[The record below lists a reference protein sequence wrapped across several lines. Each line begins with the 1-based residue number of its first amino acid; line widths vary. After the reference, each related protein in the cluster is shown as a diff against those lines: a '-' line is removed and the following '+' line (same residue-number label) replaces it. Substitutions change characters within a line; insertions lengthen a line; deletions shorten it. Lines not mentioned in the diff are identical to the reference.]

1 MSSVRFAEKHVRESD
16 LETGILTEVAE
27 AEGSDSS
34 QGREGVTAEDRG
46 KQGHGSRFPPN
57 VSSPNIVCV

>member
-34 QGREGVTAEDRG
+34 QGREGVTAEA
-46 KQGHGSRFPPN
+46 KHGSRFFPN
-57 VSSPNIVCV
+57 VASPNIVFV